1 MNKKKKSS
9 PEIAPQGMTEED
21 FRQLKKLADAKY
33 CSLLKEPVAVEVNGV
48 GVFTCKWTMEQI
60 QALMRLHENNKHR
73 AYLCYGLTAV
83 SVLLSLA
90 ALVIAIV
97 R

>member
-1 MNKKKKSS
+1 MNGGVIFVFPPK
-9 PEIAPQGMTEED
+9 EE
-21 FRQLKKLADAKY
+21 
-33 CSLLKEPVAVEVNGV
+33 PAVKV
-48 GVFTCKWTMEQI
+48 GDTWVFTGEWTMKQI
-60 QALMRLHENNKHR
+60 QSLQRLHDNNVDR
-73 AYLCYGLTAV
+73 IYLCYGLTAV

>member
-1 MNKKKKSS
+1 MF
-9 PEIAPQGMTEED
+9 PP
-21 FRQLKKLADAKY
+21 
-33 CSLLKEPVAVEVNGV
+33 KEPTVKV
-48 GVFTCKWTMEQI
+48 GDTWVFTGQWTLEQM
-60 QALMRLHENNKHR
+60 QSFRRLHENNVNR
-73 AYLCYGLTAV
+73 IYLCYGLTAV